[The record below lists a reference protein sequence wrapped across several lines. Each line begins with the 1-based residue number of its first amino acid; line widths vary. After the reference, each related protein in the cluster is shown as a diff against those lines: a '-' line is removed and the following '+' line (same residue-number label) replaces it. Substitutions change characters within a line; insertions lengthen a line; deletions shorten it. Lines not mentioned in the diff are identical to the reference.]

1 MSLKEIIKESG
12 KTQQQ
17 IADEMGVH
25 QTLVSQWSSKKTK
38 LSLVDASKLSR
49 IIGVSLERIADCVV
63 DHETEA

>member
-17 IADEMGVH
+17 IADEIGVH

-38 LSLVDASKLSR
+38 LSLVDASKLAR

-63 DHETEA
+63 EEKK